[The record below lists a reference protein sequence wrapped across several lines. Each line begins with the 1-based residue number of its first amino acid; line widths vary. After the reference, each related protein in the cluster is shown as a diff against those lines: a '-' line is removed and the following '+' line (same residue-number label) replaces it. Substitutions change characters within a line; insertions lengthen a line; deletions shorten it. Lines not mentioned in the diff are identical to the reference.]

1 MLPLFLFMMITM
13 MNKTAITP
21 ATPPITA
28 YNPLEDVSWI
38 SENKQEI
45 YDNCLNYPRT
55 SATAMTICDS

>member
-45 YDNCLNYPRT
+45 
-55 SATAMTICDS
+55 